1 MTDKKLTDE
10 EIIKALTELSRY
22 TGFQKKY
29 TQVLNATLD
38 LIKRQ
43 KLEIER
49 LKSANDEKFRQWDML
64 AEKTKTHYANL
75 YNEAKDK
82 LKAEAYKEFAE
93 RLKQSTV
100 MAVMGNKIYAVAT
113 SKGVDN
119 LLKEMVGEEE

>member
-43 KLEIER
+43 KAEID
-49 LKSANDEKFRQWDML
+49 SAKAKIEIC
-64 AEKTKTHYANL
+64 AEVINP
-75 YNEAKDK
+75 E
-82 LKAEAYKEFAE
+82 
-93 RLKQSTV
+93 
-100 MAVMGNKIYAVAT
+100 
-113 SKGVDN
+113 
-119 LLKEMVGEEE
+119 LLRSDTE